1 MRFPSHRLAR
11 GVLASS
17 ASLAAG
23 LSLRRP
29 LASASPSAGAG
40 AGAAAAAAAASPP
53 ESALP
58 LRFLAAATCLAHPE
72 KARGEDAYFISAR
85 ALGVADGVGGW
96 AEKGID
102 AGEYSRA
109 LMAEAQ
115 RACED
120 LLAAQG
126 APPSPAAAVRAA
138 HRAVRLPGSST
149 ATLLVAGA
157 AGALSTYNLGD
168 GGAQLWRRARVLA
181 APMPLSLAE
190 AGRLWSCDH
199 ETQPTTHGFNFPA
212 QLAADAEISDL
223 VVGPK
228 ALQSQWRASGGE
240 LLLLAT
246 DGVWDNLSAQD
257 IRGILARFDFA
268 PCHAYARLQRAKLAA
283 AVASGGGGGGRGIG
297 EGGQGKLL
305 ETRYPLAPP
314 EPVSELELKDRER
327 LCAGQL
333 AGISAALAVAA
344 QRAGADERADTP
356 FSRAAT
362 RAGFRFNGG
371 KLDDSTV
378 VAALVTAD
386 PEAADVYAQAP

>member
-1 MRFPSHRLAR
+1 MRTPFHCLAR

-29 LASASPSAGAG
+29 LASAAPS
-40 AGAAAAAAAASPP
+40 AAAAAAPP

-115 RACED
+115 RACEGQ
-120 LLAAQG
+120 LAAQG

-138 HRAVRLPGSST
+138 HSAVRLPGSST

-157 AGALSTYNLGD
+157 AGAGSTDNLGD

-190 AGRLWSCDH
+190 AARLWTCDS

-228 ALQSQWRASGGE
+228 ALQTQWRASGGE

-283 AVASGGGGGGRGIG
+283 AVASGSGGRGGRGIG

-362 RAGFRFNGG
+362 LAGFRFSGG

-386 PEAADVYAQAP
+386 PEAADVYAEAP